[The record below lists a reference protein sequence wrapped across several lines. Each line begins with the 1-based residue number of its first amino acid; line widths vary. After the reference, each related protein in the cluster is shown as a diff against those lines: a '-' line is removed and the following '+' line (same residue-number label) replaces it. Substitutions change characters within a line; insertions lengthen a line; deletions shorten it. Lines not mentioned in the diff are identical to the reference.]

1 MNKADLERHAAGWVE
16 AGLIEAAQRDAIL
29 AHETPTDERSQSSW
43 VTTFGE
49 GLAYLGG
56 FALLGGICWWLSEW
70 AIELT
75 AFWQWAVLTAVTLA
89 LLGSGY
95 RLLSLTEG
103 VFQRLGGMLWNIAL
117 YTGGLALLRVSA
129 SIVGELDVRFQ
140 GEFFISEVT
149 IFGSA
154 GFLAGGLGLLLAAK
168 GLRKDVS
175 LARHIVTAMVL
186 TSTMFIAAGSLMYEE
201 ELLPAFVS
209 APILWWHTRCHPHG
223 AATGILTLV
232 LTVYVPF
239 ALGMTTGEIDS
250 EGAGFIWMG
259 LIACVSWLIA
269 VDRWQIGPKL
279 AGWSLACGV
288 LACWLLTYGAFY
300 DGLGVVVGL
309 FGAIT
314 LLTLSVRRQDTP
326 LFGAGALCAI
336 VMGPRAVF
344 LVFGSTLSGALALI
358 ITGATLVGCGVGL
371 VMLWTRVWGDTAD

>member
-1 MNKADLERHAAGWVE
+1 MNKADLERRTARWVE
-16 AGLIEAAQRDAIL
+16 AGLIQDEHRDAIL
-29 AHETPTDERSQSSW
+29 AHETIVVEPSASSW

-56 FALLGGICWWLSEW
+56 FALFGGICWWLSEW

-75 AFWQWAVLTAVTLA
+75 ARWQWVALTSITLVLFGAGQV
-89 LLGSGY
+89 
-95 RLLSLTEG
+95 LLSRDEG

-117 YTGGLALLRVSA
+117 YTGCLSLLRVAVSVTEA
-129 SIVGELDVRFQ
+129 LDVRYQ
-140 GEFFISEVT
+140 GEFFIAEET
-149 IFGSA
+149 ILGTA
-154 GFLAGGLGLLLAAK
+154 AFLAGGLGLLLASK

-186 TSTMFIAAGSLMYEE
+186 TSTMFIAAGTLMFEE

-223 AATGILTLV
+223 AATAILTLV
-232 LTVYVPF
+232 ITVYMPF
-239 ALGMTTGEIDS
+239 ALGTTTGEIDS

-259 LIACVSWLIA
+259 IIACVSWLAA
-269 VDRWQIGPKL
+269 VDRGQIGPRL

-288 LACWLLTYGAFY
+288 LACWLLVYGTVY
-300 DGLGVVVGL
+300 DNLGVVVGVL
-309 FGAIT
+309 GAIT
-314 LLTLSVRRQDTP
+314 FLTLAVRRQDTP
-326 LFGAGALCAI
+326 LFAAGALCAI